1 MSSSIGGDAE
11 LQAKARQAALKFL
24 SYRNRSQV
32 EVRRKLAQ
40 RYPSEVVEQVIA
52 RLVEQHYLDDVKFA
66 IEWRRQRERRRPRG
80 RSVLQRELQ
89 GLGVE
94 REVIQEALEGI
105 EETDNAYRAADAIVR
120 RLACADYGQFRQKV
134 WAFLQRRG
142 FDNSA
147 IRSTIDR
154 YWSEL
159 ADSLD
164 GSVDAEGEDHQTDY
178 PEERSHD
185 DEGNQKCADDRPPG
199 DPS

>member
-1 MSSSIGGDAE
+1 M
-11 LQAKARQAALKFL
+11 
-24 SYRNRSQV
+24 
-32 EVRRKLAQ
+32 AQ

-52 RLVEQHYLDDVKFA
+52 RLLEQRHLDDATFA
-66 IEWRRQRERRRPRG
+66 IEWRHRRERRRPRG

-94 REVIQEALEGI
+94 REVIREALEGI
-105 EETDNAYRAADAIVR
+105 EETDNAYRAADAIAQ
-120 RLACADYGQFRQKV
+120 RLACTDYGQFRKKV

-147 IRSTIDR
+147 IRSTVDR

-164 GSVDAEGEDHQTDY
+164 GSVDAEGEDQQTDY
-178 PEERSHD
+178 PKKRSTND
-185 DEGNQKCADDRPPG
+185 QGDQECADDRPPG

>member
-1 MSSSIGGDAE
+1 M
-11 LQAKARQAALKFL
+11 
-24 SYRNRSQV
+24 
-32 EVRRKLAQ
+32 RRKLAE

-52 RLVEQHYLDDVKFA
+52 RLIEQRYLDDLAFA

-80 RSVLQRELQ
+80 RSALQRELQ

-94 REVIQEALEGI
+94 REVIQGALEGI
-105 EETDNAYRAADAIVR
+105 EEAENAYRAADAISR
-120 RLACADYGQFRQKV
+120 RLAGNDYALFRQKV

-147 IRSTIDR
+147 IRSTVDR

-164 GSVDAEGEDHQTDY
+164 CGVDAEAKD
-178 PEERSHD
+178 
-185 DEGNQKCADDRPPG
+185 
-199 DPS
+199 